1 MQKSVIFVKKILK
14 INILKIKNK
23 FKNHYHYAGEYRSVA
38 AHSLCNLKYS
48 VPKEIP
54 IVFHNRSNYD
64 YHVIIKELAEEYEV
78 QFNFLEEIL
87 QNTSSL
93 QFQ

>member
-23 FKNHYHYAGEYRSVA
+23 FKNHYHEYRSVA